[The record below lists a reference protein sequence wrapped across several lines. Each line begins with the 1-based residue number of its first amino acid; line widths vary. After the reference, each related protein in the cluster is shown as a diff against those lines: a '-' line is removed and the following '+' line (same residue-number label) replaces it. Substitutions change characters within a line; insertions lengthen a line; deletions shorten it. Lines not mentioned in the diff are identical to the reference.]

1 MLFKYLNDLWWNYF
15 PGKYI
20 IIDCPP
26 NIRLETYKQ
35 ELEKIIGIKGWDWDW
50 EIFELYRLKIK
61 IRKGKT
67 HYISYFLMRWT

>member
-20 IIDCPP
+20 IIDCLP

-35 ELEKIIGIKGWDWDW
+35 ELEKIIGIKGWDW
-50 EIFELYRLKIK
+50 
-61 IRKGKT
+61 
-67 HYISYFLMRWT
+67 